1 MLFWRRDAAPG
12 GRRNLGVDTMRK
24 TAVLVAL
31 AMAVSGPAFAAKKA
45 KPEAKPVETQ
55 GEKDLRLVKGFLPLL
70 LPTGL
75 QAVYFTVKPDQ
86 YK

>member
-1 MLFWRRDAAPG
+1 
-12 GRRNLGVDTMRK
+12 MRK

-31 AMAVSGPAFAAKKA
+31 VMAVSSPAFAAAKKA

-70 LPTGL
+70 LPVGA
-75 QAVYFTVKPDQ
+75 QAVYFTVKADQ